1 MGITV
6 QGKWNGGQ
14 LGSKV
19 QQAAL
24 RGVNKAAER
33 LRGLAVAQ
41 APLRPSNGGTL
52 RGSAFVQNAEDH
64 GEIIQA
70 AVGFDT
76 VYAARQHE
84 ETGWR
89 HTDGKAKY
97 LEDPTR
103 DSAKEIGAIMA
114 AEVRRALS

>member
-6 QGKWNGGQ
+6 KSKWQGTQ
-14 LGSKV
+14 LAKQV
-19 QQAAL
+19 TQAAV
-24 RGVNKAAER
+24 RGTNKAAER
-33 LRGLAVAQ
+33 LRSLAVAQ
-41 APLRPSNGGTL
+41 APLRDGAL
-52 RGSAFVQNAEDH
+52 RGSAFVQPAEDH
-64 GEIIQA
+64 GAIVQA

-84 ETGWR
+84 ETGWE

-103 DSAKEIGAIMA
+103 DSANELGALIA
-114 AEVRRALS
+114 AEVRRAIN

>member
-6 QGKWNGGQ
+6 KASWKGNLLDQ
-14 LGSKV
+14 KV
-19 QQAAL
+19 QTAAR
-24 RGVNKAAER
+24 RGANKAAER

-41 APLRPSNGGTL
+41 APLRDGPL
-52 RGSAFVQNAEDH
+52 RGSAFVTPASADANGVLAE
-64 GEIIQA
+64 
-70 AVGFDT
+70 VGFDT

-84 ETGWR
+84 ETGWA
-89 HTDGKAKY
+89 HKDGKAKY

-103 DSAKEIGAIMA
+103 DGAKELGGIMA